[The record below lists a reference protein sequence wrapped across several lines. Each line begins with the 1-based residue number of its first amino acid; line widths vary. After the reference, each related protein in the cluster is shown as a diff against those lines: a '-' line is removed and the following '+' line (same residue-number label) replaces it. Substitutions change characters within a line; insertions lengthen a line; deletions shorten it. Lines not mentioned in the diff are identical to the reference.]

1 MLAAI
6 GANMCVGIDCRYATW
21 AAGGIGM
28 SITGNVMV
36 DRRYLECPGNVA
48 LEDDSCLPALT
59 AWARAAKGLADVPSR
74 GAPHRRVCAVMQISH
89 PGRQVAASV
98 AYRGVAPSS
107 VPVRH
112 PALGRLTCL
121 IHGTPAPLS
130 VEEVRRRLLLHCAVL
145 CCGSRLCHSVSQIHA
160 IIRR

>member
-1 MLAAI
+1 
-6 GANMCVGIDCRYATW
+6 
-21 AAGGIGM
+21 M

-121 IHGTPAPLS
+121 IHGTPEPLS

-145 CCGSRLCHSVSQIHA
+145 CCGSRLCHSVPRSTPSFVGKA
-160 IIRR
+160 WYFVVLSVCVCVCVCVCAVC